1 MKYVF
6 IFNALQHI
14 LQCYGLYWPIH
25 RVLYI
30 LYLTKEVLQVHG
42 WWCGLFELEE
52 SLVVLAAEVHFSH
65 L

>member
-1 MKYVF
+1 M
-6 IFNALQHI
+6 
-14 LQCYGLYWPIH
+14 
-25 RVLYI
+25 
-30 LYLTKEVLQVHG
+30 YLTKEVLQVHG

>member
-1 MKYVF
+1 MRYS
-6 IFNALQHI
+6 FNALQHI
-14 LQCYGLYWPIH
+14 LQYGLYRHIYT
-25 RVLYI
+25 RFYI

>member
-1 MKYVF
+1 MHCNTSSNIMVYT
-6 IFNALQHI
+6 
-14 LQCYGLYWPIH
+14 GLYTRIYIH
-25 RVLYI
+25 M
-30 LYLTKEVLQVHG
+30 YLTKEVLQVHG

>member
-1 MKYVF
+1 MVYT
-6 IFNALQHI
+6 
-14 LQCYGLYWPIH
+14 GLYTRIYIH
-25 RVLYI
+25 M
-30 LYLTKEVLQVHG
+30 YLTKEVLQVHG